1 MKCGEVY
8 GGLRATSFLFFI
20 YLFFNKG
27 RFHGFCRFVS
37 FIQEEE
43 KSLSSV
49 VVFFFVSS
57 DFPFVE
63 MLLAWYLRQ
72 DYVS

>member
-37 FIQEEE
+37 FIQGEER
-43 KSLSSV
+43 SLSSSLC
-49 VVFFFVSS
+49 FFFSS

-63 MLLAWYLRQ
+63 VLLPWYLRQ
-72 DYVS
+72 DYVI